1 MKINV
6 TYTAKWQLKIAHR
19 YKWTEC
25 KKLINTHTGREV
37 KKTLHGLTPGYWIGK
52 QFIKLADLAKY
63 VELIPP
69 PVACPFSKLHKEQS
83 AAVCDATM

>member
-6 TYTAKWQLKIAHR
+6 TYSAKWQLKTDSR

-25 KKLINTHTGREV
+25 KKLINTQTGREI

-52 QFIKLADLAKY
+52 KFIKLDDMAKLI
-63 VELIPP
+63 ELIPKKQH
-69 PVACPFSKLHKEQS
+69 CPF
-83 AAVCDATM
+83 